1 MEDQPEKKSYRMVWI
16 AAASLGV
23 FMVVLGGAIYLVM
36 QTSPKKE
43 VATQSPA
50 TSTDSAIASKEQVK
64 KDIDDATAR
73 LKQAAADQAAV
84 KAAIGDNKNQIKV
97 GN

>member
-1 MEDQPEKKSYRMVWI
+1 MEDQPQKKSYRLAWI

-23 FMVVLGGAIYLVM
+23 FMVVLGGAIYLVI

-43 VATQSPA
+43 VATQSPT
-50 TSTDSAIASKEQVK
+50 TSTDSSVATKEEVK
-64 KDIDDATAR
+64 KHVDDATAS